1 MQIHYQSWLDLHEQR
16 WRWIYYIPILLL
28 LLLIVR
34 LLVLFRFSESIW
46 LFSSRACRNNVELT
60 NCQFIS
66 LSLLL
71 HGNGMDNMSSMVYLC
86 KNDSWFQQ
94 TNQITMLMFLQ
105 NKESLPLIKICNY
118 LKLIRRH
125 FVLMIEGKQRR
136 RRRENE
142 LLCLAKVTMLSEKKW
157 IFFFPQAVTFSS
169 KNTMHLILN
178 ELYLLTLNFE
188 V

>member
-1 MQIHYQSWLDLHEQR
+1 MQIQYQSWLDLHEQR

-125 FVLMIEGKQRR
+125 FVFMIEGKQRR

-142 LLCLAKVTMLSEKKW
+142 LLCLAKVVIYMDRAHS
-157 IFFFPQAVTFSS
+157 FSLP
-169 KNTMHLILN
+169 K
-178 ELYLLTLNFE
+178 
-188 V
+188 